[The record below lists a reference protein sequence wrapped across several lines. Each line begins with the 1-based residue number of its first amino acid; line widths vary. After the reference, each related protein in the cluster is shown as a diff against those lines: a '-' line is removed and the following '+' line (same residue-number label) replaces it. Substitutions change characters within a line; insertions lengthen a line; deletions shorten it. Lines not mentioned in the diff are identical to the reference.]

1 MNASA
6 PRDEFL
12 RTLAGRYAGQLVV
25 SVYTTCFEW
34 MAIRPDAMNYVAV
47 GAMGQAGSHALGLAL
62 GRPDQ
67 EVWVLDGDGSLLMN
81 LGSLV
86 TLAGA
91 KPRNLTHF
99 VFQNGSYEANGRASL
114 PVAHAIDFAAMARAA
129 GIADAHQFS
138 EPAALDQWLW
148 HRERAAGPALVDLRV
163 LSSSTSYPQ
172 RYDYIHSAEARDTF
186 RNALRALPDKGQA
199 HD

>member
-12 RTLAGRYAGQLVV
+12 RTLASRYAGQLVV

-34 MAIRPDAMNYVAV
+34 MAIRPDALTYVAV

-99 VFQNGSYEANGRASL
+99 VFQNGSYEANGRAPL

-129 GIADAHQFS
+129 GIADAHQFA
-138 EPAALDQWLW
+138 EPGALDQWLLQ
-148 HRERAAGPALVDLRV
+148 RKPATGPTVVDLRV
-163 LSSSTSYPQ
+163 LSSATSYPQ

-186 RNALRALPDKGQA
+186 RAALRARPAKGVSA
-199 HD
+199 

>member
-1 MNASA
+1 MKATR
-6 PRDEFL
+6 PRDELL
-12 RTLAGRYAGQLVV
+12 RTLAGRYTGQLVV

-34 MAIRPDAMNYVAV
+34 MAIRPDALNYVAV

-62 GRPDQ
+62 GQPDQ

-91 KPRNLTHF
+91 KPKNLTHF

-114 PVAHAIDFAAMARAA
+114 PVAHAIDFAAMAGAA

-138 EPAALDQWLW
+138 EPEALDHWLL
-148 HRERAAGPALVDLRV
+148 HRGPAAGPALVDLRV
-163 LSSSTSYPQ
+163 LSSATSYPQ

-186 RNALRALPDKGQA
+186 RAALKALPHTGA
-199 HD
+199 RA